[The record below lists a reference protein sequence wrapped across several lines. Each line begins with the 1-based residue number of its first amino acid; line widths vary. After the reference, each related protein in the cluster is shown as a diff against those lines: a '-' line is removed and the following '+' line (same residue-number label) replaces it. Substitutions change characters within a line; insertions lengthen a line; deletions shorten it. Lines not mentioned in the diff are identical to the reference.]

1 MSSSS
6 SKNELVFFLKEV
18 FFMWMLPMII
28 FQYLASAIIQAKHQV
43 LRNGTTHISNIFNL
57 HTIFSVSSRSFAA
70 SAAN

>member
-1 MSSSS
+1 
-6 SKNELVFFLKEV
+6 
-18 FFMWMLPMII
+18 MWMLPMII

-57 HTIFSVSSRSFAA
+57 HTIFSVSSRSFVA